1 MSEHGGKRVGAGR
14 KQTRLKKPIVM
25 RVPAEY
31 ERAVRDLIAFID
43 NMASAEKGAVIASD
57 PLFVHTDT
65 TEIAG
70 GSVNVSFKALKVT

>member
-1 MSEHGGKRVGAGR
+1 MSEHGGKRAGAGR
-14 KQTRLKKPIVM
+14 KQTRLKKPVVM

-43 NMASAEKGAVIASD
+43 SMAGIEKGAEIVSD

-65 TEIAG
+65 AEIAG